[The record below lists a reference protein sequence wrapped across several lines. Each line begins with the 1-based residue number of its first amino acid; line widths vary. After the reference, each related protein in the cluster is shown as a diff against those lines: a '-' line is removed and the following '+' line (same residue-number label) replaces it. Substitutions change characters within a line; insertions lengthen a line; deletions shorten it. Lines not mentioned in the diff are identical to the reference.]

1 MSSWLTIQELLP
13 SSTTC
18 YFLNLEALKC
28 YIMHSFGGI
37 CKSNLVVGWLG
48 INISK
53 VEIGRVFNSQ
63 ENLKRELSVR

>member
-1 MSSWLTIQELLP
+1 
-13 SSTTC
+13 
-18 YFLNLEALKC
+18 
-28 YIMHSFGGI
+28 MHSFGGI
-37 CKSNLVVGWLG
+37 CESNLVVGWLG

>member
-1 MSSWLTIQELLP
+1 
-13 SSTTC
+13 
-18 YFLNLEALKC
+18 
-28 YIMHSFGGI
+28 MHSFGSI

-48 INISK
+48 INIIK